1 MNTLSLLF
9 EIKQKL
15 LVVLPLLIF
24 SLISH
29 AGDQKLNDTNKIL
42 DGKMLDKTQLVV
54 FESETCSSC
63 KAFKKDVMANWK
75 SSFSIEKTYSMQVP
89 LGWEL
94 KESVW
99 ATPTIV
105 MFEDGKETSRYTG
118 YDGNTKEFWRWFGMQ
133 TLTPEQKNLID
144 NMIYGIR
151 ALSNFFDSVLT
162 RGMQAEQALRED
174 ENARTEILQEDL
186 S

>member
-9 EIKQKL
+9 KIKQKL

-24 SLISH
+24 SLTSH
-29 AGDQKLNDTNKIL
+29 AGDKKLNDANKTL
-42 DGKMLDKTQLVV
+42 DGEMLAKTQLVA

-63 KAFKKDVMANWK
+63 KAFEKDVMANWK
-75 SSFSIEKTYSMQVP
+75 SSFSIKKTYSMQVP

-118 YDGNTKEFWRWFGMQ
+118 YDGNTKEFWIGR
-133 TLTPEQKNLID
+133 EQQCCSPIGLFPLSILAVNL
-144 NMIYGIR
+144 
-151 ALSNFFDSVLT
+151 VP
-162 RGMQAEQALRED
+162 
-174 ENARTEILQEDL
+174 
-186 S
+186 

>member
-1 MNTLSLLF
+1 M
-9 EIKQKL
+9 
-15 LVVLPLLIF
+15 
-24 SLISH
+24 
-29 AGDQKLNDTNKIL
+29 NDTNKIL

-99 ATPTIV
+99 ATQLLLCLR
-105 MFEDGKETSRYTG
+105 DGKETSRYYRSMTG
-118 YDGNTKEFWRWFGMQ
+118 KQKHFG
-133 TLTPEQKNLID
+133 LLPN
-144 NMIYGIR
+144 
-151 ALSNFFDSVLT
+151 
-162 RGMQAEQALRED
+162 
-174 ENARTEILQEDL
+174 
-186 S
+186 

>member
-9 EIKQKL
+9 KIKQKL

-133 TLTPEQKNLID
+133 TLTPEQKKIAFES
-144 NMIYGIR
+144 G
-151 ALSNFFDSVLT
+151 
-162 RGMQAEQALRED
+162 
-174 ENARTEILQEDL
+174 TEPQFCG
-186 S
+186 